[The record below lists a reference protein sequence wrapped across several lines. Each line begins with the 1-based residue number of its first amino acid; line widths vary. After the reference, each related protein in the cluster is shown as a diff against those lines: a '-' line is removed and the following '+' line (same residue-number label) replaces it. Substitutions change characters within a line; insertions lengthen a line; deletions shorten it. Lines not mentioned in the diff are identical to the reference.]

1 MLMYNPKA
9 MISQPMRGLSKDEI
23 LKVRER
29 AIKYL
34 KYHGYLVL
42 NTFFDDEQHSFD
54 YLIKQD
60 IRRPDVYN
68 LSEAIKILSKCN
80 VIYFCKGWENA
91 VGCKHEHAIAQ
102 SYGIKCLYESEISD
116 SEISDIE

>member
-9 MISQPMRGLSKDEI
+9 MISQPMRNLSKDEI

-29 AIKYL
+29 AIEYL
-34 KYHGYLVL
+34 KNKGYIVL
-42 NTFFDDEQHSFD
+42 NTLFDDEKHSFD
-54 YLIKQD
+54 YLISQH
-60 IRRPDVYN
+60 IRPDIYN
-68 LSEAIKILSKCN
+68 LSESIKVLSKCK

-102 SYGIKCLYESEISD
+102 SYGIKCLYESEISND
-116 SEISDIE
+116 E